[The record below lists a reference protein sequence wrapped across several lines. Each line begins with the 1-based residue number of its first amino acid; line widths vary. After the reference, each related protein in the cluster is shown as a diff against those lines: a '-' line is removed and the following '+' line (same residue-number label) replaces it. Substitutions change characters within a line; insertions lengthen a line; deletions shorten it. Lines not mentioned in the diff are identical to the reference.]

1 MCLWGVKEGFS
12 QLFFT
17 ASSFNSILMHSDII
31 SPFWVVRW
39 KYWTQNSKNRFF
51 SLKLGTQQA
60 NVVYLSSKNQ
70 RSFCGVIFCWREH
83 ISWHFSD
90 YLVKNCYSSRKN
102 AIKSKVKVTWCP
114 MNRGI
119 EVLKENYTI
128 KWLRS
133 KTIADFLACFLCS
146 LSFWQGD
153 RKIIQSPKLLIWLTS
168 FLIQSSLRLW
178 WSFAEKMIENKWK
191 LLKWQPW

>member
-17 ASSFNSILMHSDII
+17 ASSFKT
-31 SPFWVVRW
+31 PFLCIVIRW

-70 RSFCGVIFCWREH
+70 RSFCGMIFCWRKH

-128 KWLRS
+128 KWLGS
-133 KTIADFLACFLCS
+133 KTIADLLACFL
-146 LSFWQGD
+146 
-153 RKIIQSPKLLIWLTS
+153 IQKLLTQFLTG
-168 FLIQSSLRLW
+168 R
-178 WSFAEKMIENKWK
+178 
-191 LLKWQPW
+191 